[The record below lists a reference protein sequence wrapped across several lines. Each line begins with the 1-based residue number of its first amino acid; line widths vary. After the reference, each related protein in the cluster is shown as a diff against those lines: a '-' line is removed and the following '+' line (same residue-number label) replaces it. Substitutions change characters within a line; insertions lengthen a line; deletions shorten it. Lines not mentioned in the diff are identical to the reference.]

1 MKIISLL
8 RKTLCGACVIYTF
21 ISFMMIMLA
30 NLLGGAGANYVPNIS
45 FSAYI
50 LLFGF
55 ICSLLH
61 SVKGEIKISGAIGN
75 VLAFVLSYIAFYLC
89 FFVFPGN
96 SAEFSAIAIFSTAFI
111 IAYAVVA
118 LVASAFARAT
128 VKKEEYTPLFEESK
142 E

>member
-1 MKIISLL
+1 MKIISVIK
-8 RKTLCGACVIYTF
+8 KTVCGACVIYTF
-21 ISFMMIMLA
+21 ISFMMLMLA
-30 NLLGGAGANYVPNIS
+30 NLLGGAGANYVPNMS

-61 SVKGEIKISGAIGN
+61 SIKAEIKINGAVKN
-75 VLAFVLSYIAFYLC
+75 TLAFVVSYIAFYLC
-89 FFVFPGN
+89 FFVLPGN

-111 IAYAVVA
+111 IVYAIAA

-128 VKKEEYTPLFEESK
+128 VKKEEYTPLFEENTK
-142 E
+142 